1 MTSRLLALLTAS
13 AVAAGLMAAVPPPA
27 GAEPTPS
34 PAEPPADA
42 PTVTLVTG
50 DRVRAVARG
59 DRWDA
64 KPVPAPRPDGKAP
77 TFSTKRTP
85 RGLYVFPDDAAA
97 AIQAGVLDPELFN
110 VTYLIDN
117 GYADNRA
124 PRLPVIAEYPKN
136 QPALRSA
143 ADALP
148 ASAVT
153 HAIDGLGVAAL
164 EVTKSEAPAFWSAV
178 RGGFAAPPG
187 AWGDG
192 PSGARAPNKKLAAGL
207 AKLWLDV
214 RVKTTLE
221 ESVPLVGAPAAWAA
235 GRDGSGVK
243 VAVLDTGADLN
254 HPDLKG
260 QIAET
265 KSFIGSEDV
274 QDKHGHGTHVAT
286 TIAGTGAAGGGKRKG
301 VAPGA
306 RLLVGK
312 VLDNTGSGTASQ
324 VLAGMDWAARSGARI
339 VSMSLGAGVTG
350 GTDVLSRK
358 VNELT
363 AETGALFVVAAGNLG
378 SAEQTI
384 ATPGTADAALTVA
397 ATDKSDKLA
406 SFSSRGP
413 RWGDLALKPDIA
425 APGVHIA
432 AGRAEGTSLC
442 EGACVQPGDGPL
454 DAHYTASSGTSMAT
468 PHVAGAAA
476 IVAQRHPDWTAGQLK
491 AALMSTAKDA
501 GFTAY
506 EQGAGRLD
514 VARADAQQVVATTAN
529 VDFGVVPD
537 EHAPVTKQI
546 TYANFGTAPVTLS
559 LTQTVGDGLSVDASV
574 TVPAGGT
581 ATASATVDP
590 AKAPRGVHSGA
601 VVATDGGDIRVTT
614 PVGLVRQPEKV
625 LLTIRTQWRD
635 GEPAVASAV
644 DVVDVAGDAGDLTDH
659 VREVDTGVYQV
670 SVPRGTYHVAA
681 MLFGIDERLRENL
694 GFMVDPEVTVDGPA
708 EVVLDATRMKKVTF
722 TADRPVEASTVM
734 EAQPMS
740 MERVTAAGAHYHRG
754 FFTRYSGYKWVTPTK
769 RVTKGEFDFNVG
781 MPLAPPEVEMRVLGD
796 DPIELDPRVYPHDG
810 PITESGPIRMK
821 DQVSFDGVH
830 RLAAV
835 DVAYGRAEDLAGKD
849 LRGKLALLT
858 LDWRHNEERWLDTS
872 LIQPIRDAGAA
883 GILVTN
889 THANY
894 VFPIFVGPP
903 ADDPVPVGIPVVS
916 LIPQEMEALRQ
927 RLAKGP
933 VTIEVK
939 GTPQEKAQYAY
950 AFSAFENGRI
960 PDDLDYDLTDGKVA
974 KVDMRVHAARP
985 TTFYPAVFPFKPR
998 YWDGY
1003 ALQMNQVKAPGTHRL
1018 YIGPLYPDVVYHRTL
1033 GATRE
1038 GTGAGGIDMESETA
1052 VKLFTRPGRTAE
1064 RWNAG
1069 PSAPGVAVASD
1080 AVYRLPWKEEEGW
1093 QEGDVGAAAN
1103 QLTGRGY
1110 PVHSC
1115 QICRRDDNLLFP
1127 FLSQVRSDNHYTGPH
1142 NSRFGIDSVRLWSE
1156 GKELPF
1162 DDDHVYTLPEKRA
1175 TYTMSVEEGD
1185 TSATWTFTSEPVTAD
1200 NTQRGHR
1207 CGGHDCRVEPL
1218 VFVRYDLG
1226 DTVAMDNTVAAGP
1239 VHAFKVIAYHA
1250 PSSKPMPDIRD
1261 VRLWTSTDGGA
1272 TWKRVPLVAGRD
1284 GAYTALAHYPR
1295 GATSV
1300 SLKVE
1305 AKDTAGNVVR
1315 QVSKHAF
1322 QLRSR

>member
-13 AVAAGLMAAVPPPA
+13 AVAAGLTAAVTPPA
-27 GAEPTPS
+27 GAEPTPA
-34 PAEPPADA
+34 PAKPAADA

-50 DRVRAVARG
+50 DRVRAVALG
-59 DRWDA
+59 DRLDVR
-64 KPVPAPRPDGKAP
+64 PVPASRPDGKIP
-77 TFSTKRTP
+77 TFSTRSTP
-85 RGLYVFPDDAAA
+85 RGVYVFPDDVTA
-97 AIQAGVLDPELFN
+97 AIRAGVLDPELFN
-110 VTYLIDN
+110 VKYLIDN
-117 GYADNRA
+117 GYADDRV

-136 QPALRSA
+136 QRALRSA

-153 HAIDGLGVAAL
+153 YANNGLGVAAL

-178 RGGFAAPPG
+178 RGGFSSQPG
-187 AWGDG
+187 AWGEG
-192 PSGARAPNKKLAAGL
+192 RSGARASTGKLAAGL

-214 RVKTTLE
+214 RVKATLE

-254 HPDLKG
+254 HPDLQG
-260 QIAET
+260 RIVES
-265 KSFIGSEDV
+265 KSFIEGEEV
-274 QDKHGHGTHVAT
+274 QDKQGHGTHVAT

-306 RLLVGK
+306 QLLVGK
-312 VLDNTGSGTASQ
+312 VLDNSGSGTASQ
-324 VLAGMDWAARSGARI
+324 VLAGMDWAAHSGAKI
-339 VSMSLGAGVTG
+339 VSMSLGAGATD
-350 GTDVLSRK
+350 GTDLLSQK

-363 AETGALFVVAAGNLG
+363 AETGALFVVAAGNAG
-378 SAEQTI
+378 SADQTI
-384 ATPGTADAALTVA
+384 HTPGTADAALTVA

-442 EGACVQPGDGPL
+442 DGGCVQPGDGPL
-454 DAHYTASSGTSMAT
+454 DAHYTAASGTSMAT

-529 VDFGVVPD
+529 VDFGIVPD

-546 TYANFGTAPVTLS
+546 TYANLGTAPVTLS
-559 LTQTVGDGLSVDASV
+559 LTQTVGDAVTTDASV

-581 ATASATVDP
+581 ATASVTMDP
-590 AKAPRGVHSGA
+590 AKAPRGVYSGS

-635 GEPAVASAV
+635 GEPAVAHFV
-644 DVVDVAGDAGDLTDH
+644 DVVDVAGDAGDLSAD
-659 VREVDTGVYQV
+659 VREIDMGVYQV
-670 SVPRGTYHVAA
+670 RVPRGTYHVAA
-681 MLFGIDERLRENL
+681 MLFGVDVRLRENL
-694 GFMVDPEVTVDGPA
+694 GFMVNPEVTIDGPR
-708 EVVLDATRMKKVTF
+708 EIVLDATKMKKVTV

-740 MERVTAAGAHYHRG
+740 MERVTAAGAHYHMG
-754 FFTRYSGYKWVTPTK
+754 WFTRYSGYKWVTPTK
-769 RVTKGEFDFNVG
+769 RVTKGEFDLNVS
-781 MPLAPPEVEMRVLGD
+781 MPLAPPELELKVLGD
-796 DPIELDPRVYPHDG
+796 DPIKLDPRLFPHDG

-830 RLAAV
+830 RLAVV

-858 LDWRHNEERWLDTS
+858 LDWHYNEERWLDTT
-872 LIQPIRDAGAA
+872 LIQPIKDAGAA

-889 THANY
+889 THPYY

-903 ADDPVPVGIPVVS
+903 TDEQVSVGIPVVS

-927 RLAKGP
+927 RVAKEP
-933 VTIEVK
+933 TTIEVK
-939 GTPQEKAQYAY
+939 GIPQEKAEYAY
-950 AFSAFENGRI
+950 AFAAFENGRV
-960 PDDLDYDLTDGKVA
+960 PDDLSYELTDGKVA
-974 KVDMRVHAARP
+974 KVDLQVHAAQP
-985 TTFYPAVFPFKPR
+985 TTFYPSVFAFKPR
-998 YWDGY
+998 FWTGFD
-1003 ALQMNQVKAPGTHRL
+1003 LSMNQIKAPGTHRL
-1018 YIGPLYPDVVYHRTL
+1018 YIGPLYPDVVYHRAL
-1033 GATRE
+1033 GATR
-1038 GTGAGGIDMESETA
+1038 GGINSGPVDMESEAA
-1052 VKLFTRPGRTAE
+1052 VKLFTRPSRTVE

-1069 PSAPGVAVASD
+1069 PTAPGVAVASD
-1080 AVYRLPWKEEEGW
+1080 AVYRLPWKEDEERP
-1093 QEGDVGAAAN
+1093 EGDVGTAAN
-1103 QLTGRGY
+1103 HLTGRGY

-1115 QICRRDDNLLFP
+1115 QICRRGNELFP
-1127 FLSQVRSDNHYTGPH
+1127 FLSQVRDDNHFTGPH
-1142 NSRFGIDSVRLWSE
+1142 NSRFGLDSVRLWSE

-1162 DDDHVYTLPEKRA
+1162 DADHVYTLPEKRA
-1175 TYTMSVEEGD
+1175 TYTMSVNEGD
-1185 TSATWTFTSEPVTAD
+1185 TSAEWTFTSEPVTAD

-1207 CGGHDCRVEPL
+1207 CGGNCRVEPL

-1226 DTVAMDNTVAAGP
+1226 DTVGMDNTVAAGP
-1239 VHAFKVIAYHA
+1239 VHAFKVIAYRA

-1261 VRLWTSTDGGA
+1261 VRLWTSTDDGA

-1305 AKDTAGNVVR
+1305 AKDTAGNTLR
-1315 QVSKHAF
+1315 QVSKRAF